1 MIGVAV
7 VCGAGFGLGL
17 ALLAAY
23 LFPPRLSLAAQFAL
37 LHPPPAGLGVTARPA
52 ITDRPS
58 GHLAAAGKPFAPLLQ
73 RVGLPRAAVRADLG
87 IVGRDP
93 ARHAGEQAAMALL
106 GFLTPPALAGLVAAG
121 QGAVNWQIPL
131 WGSLI
136 FAGLG
141 VFAPDFALA
150 SEAQKR
156 RTELRQ
162 ALSGMLDLV
171 VISLAGGAG
180 VEQALRDATD
190 DPHTWAQDAL
200 RQAVEEAH
208 LRRLPPWQ
216 TLGELGATTG
226 LSALSEMAAALSMAG
241 SEGARIKATLSA
253 RSAALQN
260 HQLADA
266 EAAAASATER
276 MVLPMVGL
284 LAGFMIFVVY
294 PAFST
299 ILTSF

>member
-1 MIGVAV
+1 MITVAV
-7 VCGAGFGLGL
+7 MCGAGTGLGL
-17 ALLAAY
+17 ALLAGY
-23 LFPPRLSLAAQFAL
+23 LFPPQLSLAAQFAM
-37 LHPPPAGLGVTARPA
+37 LHPPPQGLGVTARPA
-52 ITDRPS
+52 IIDRPS
-58 GHLAAAGKPFAPLLQ
+58 GHLAAAGKPFAPLLE
-73 RVGLPRAAVRADLG
+73 RFGLPRASVRVNLG
-87 IVGRDP
+87 IVGRVP
-93 ARHAGEQAAMALL
+93 ARHTAEQAATALL
-106 GFLTPPALAGLVAAG
+106 GFLTPPALAALAAAA
-121 QGAVNWQIPL
+121 QANVDWQIPL
-131 WGSLI
+131 WASLI
-136 FAGLG
+136 FAALG
-141 VFAPDFALA
+141 IFAPDLALA
-150 SEAQKR
+150 SEAQNR

-180 VEQALRDATD
+180 VEQALRDATA
-190 DPHTWAQDAL
+190 DPQTWAQHAL
-200 RQAVEEAH
+200 RHTVEEAH
-208 LRRLPPWQ
+208 LRRLAPWQ
-216 TLGELGATTG
+216 TLAELGATTG

-253 RSAALQN
+253 RSAALQA
-260 HQLADA
+260 HQLTDA